1 METEAVLYAALAK
14 RLNVGRI
21 VQHGRRNVR
30 TDAGDVK
37 TNLFV
42 RVELAVRG
50 HKRDAVVLGDV
61 QFTTCEACARDDVE
75 AAAGIHEPSRDI
87 DGTCAYNWHCWQDR
101 NLRVVVGAVDKVKV
115 PVHQQDWVTAERGSF
130 QGSYLKSIASAC
142 HWLES
147 KCKRKSADVGT
158 APQW

>member
-50 HKRDAVVLGDV
+50 HKRNAVVLGDV

-87 DGTCAYNWHCWQDR
+87 DGTCAYNWHRWQDR

-115 PVHQQDWVTAERGSF
+115 PVHQQDWVTAERMV
-130 QGSYLKSIASAC
+130 IPRVV
-142 HWLES
+142 LEVD
-147 KCKRKSADVGT
+147 RLGMPLA
-158 APQW
+158 